1 MERAPSSSV
10 PVGEGSA
17 ESQGAGRLETFCSQA
32 LAPSMDWLEFLSFL
46 LSPLELGDSEPVV
59 VYGTD
64 YLQQVSE
71 LINRTEPRLR
81 GAHSVWGGVQGSV
94 QAILLGL
101 GFRGPTVVSVP
112 IPCSTPTFTG
122 RCVVPGSERGILGER
137 P

>member
-1 MERAPSSSV
+1 MYQWGRGLLKAK
-10 PVGEGSA
+10 GT
-17 ESQGAGRLETFCSQA
+17 GRLETFCSQA

-71 LINRTEPRLR
+71 LINRTEPRLG
-81 GAHSVWGGVQGSV
+81 GAHSVRGAVQGSV
-94 QAILLGL
+94 QAILLGW
-101 GFRGPTVVSVP
+101 GFRGPTVVSGP

-122 RCVVPGSERGILGER
+122 RCVVPGSERGILGEC

>member
-1 MERAPSSSV
+1 MYQLGRGLPKAK
-10 PVGEGSA
+10 
-17 ESQGAGRLETFCSQA
+17 GAGRLETFCSQA

-71 LINRTEPRLR
+71 LINRTEPRL
-81 GAHSVWGGVQGSV
+81 GGTHSVRGGVQGSV
-94 QAILLGL
+94 QAILIGW

-112 IPCSTPTFTG
+112 IPCSTLTFTD
-122 RCVVPGSERGILGER
+122 RCVFPGSERGILGEH